1 MNAPNLQFIRNSFG
15 RLILITAQGTREE
28 VVPIRSF
35 PIAAPDKGISL
46 VGADGHELAWI
57 DCLADLEDTQR
68 NLVEEELANREFVPE
83 IRALKAISGF
93 TIPSTWKVDTDRG
106 PFTLVLESEDDIHR
120 ISRTMLLI
128 SDSNGIHFL
137 VRDLSKLDRNSRK
150 FLDGFL

>member
-1 MNAPNLQFIRNSFG
+1 MNTTNIQLDRNSFG
-15 RLILITAQGTREE
+15 RLILITAQGSREE

-46 VGADGHELAWI
+46 VGTDGHELAWI
-57 DCLADLEDTQR
+57 ECLADLEDAQR
-68 NLVEEELANREFVPE
+68 YLVEEELANREFVPE
-83 IRALKAISGF
+83 ISALKAISGF

-137 VRDLSKLDRNSRK
+137 VRDLTKLDRDSRK

>member
-1 MNAPNLQFIRNSFG
+1 MNTPNFQFIRNSFG

-46 VGADGHELAWI
+46 VGADGQELAWI
-57 DCLADLEDTQR
+57 DCLADLEDAQR

-106 PFTLVLESEDDIHR
+106 PFTLVLESEDDIHH
-120 ISRTMLLI
+120 ISRSMLLI